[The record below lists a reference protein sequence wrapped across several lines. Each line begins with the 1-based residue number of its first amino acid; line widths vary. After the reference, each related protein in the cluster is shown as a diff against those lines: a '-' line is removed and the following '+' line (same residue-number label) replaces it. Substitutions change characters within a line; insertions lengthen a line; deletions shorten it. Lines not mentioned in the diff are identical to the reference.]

1 GLPAVAGTAVVIHT
15 IFVIVAYLQLHHG
28 CLRRAFNALAKDV
41 FPAIAC
47 SVGFAA
53 VALPVSVGASSLGIP
68 RVPYLLTTSL
78 AGGAGY
84 VLSLRLWFP
93 SELRHLR
100 LLVRRLLPGHTQRL
114 VGRFISRPQPQ
125 SAG

>member
-1 GLPAVAGTAVVIHT
+1 MFLI
-15 IFVIVAYLQLHHG
+15 IAYLQMHHG
-28 CLRRAFNALAKDV
+28 SVRRAFNALAKEV

-53 VALPVSVGASSLGIP
+53 VALPVSVGASRLGIP
-68 RVPYLLTTSL
+68 TLPYLLATIL
-78 AGGAGY
+78 AGGVGY

-100 LLVRRLLPGHTQRL
+100 HLVRRLLPGRTQRL
-114 VGRFISRPQPQ
+114 LGRFISRPEPQ
-125 SAG
+125 SAA